1 MFPQSPCESDY
12 EYLVPV
18 MHIDTARSDD
28 WRVDYDGYLKSV
40 PSLPRAQT
48 ATGRGDDEDYEDPY
62 DYRTTPMASRI
73 SSQLTQGAPP
83 VPAREPTAKMSTQP
97 RNRLVATGRT
107 DVIPANSM
115 AAVISQLTKFNVRD
129 DSARDSPAARP
140 PVVVV
145 SPQPTVP
152 PATLPRQVNKFPSS
166 SQGAR
171 PGSMSPARIVGRP
184 ASHRPSDGPTQTPA
198 QVRPTQTPAQVR
210 PTQAPAQVRPTQAPA
225 QVRPT
230 QTPAQVRPTQAPA
243 QVRPT
248 QAPAQV
254 RPTQSIPSTVGDPDT
269 DIMVKDVRELST
281 EEVSVCLQRLKM
293 SEHVADFADKEVDGE
308 MLSCLD
314 QTILVDEFHFS
325 GFNAIK
331 LMKFV
336 NEGYVPRTRTLQR
349 ATHGSN
355 S

>member
-40 PSLPRAQT
+40 PSLPQAQA
-48 ATGRGDDEDYEDPY
+48 ATGGEDDDDEHYEDPY
-62 DYRTTPMASRI
+62 DYRTPMVSDI
-73 SSQLTQGAPP
+73 PCQLTQGAPP
-83 VPAREPTAKMSTQP
+83 IPVRDPTAKRSTQP
-97 RNRLVATGRT
+97 RNKLVTAGQKN
-107 DVIPANSM
+107 VIPANSM
-115 AAVISQLTKFNVRD
+115 AAVISELTKHNVKD

-140 PVVVV
+140 PVLVV

-152 PATLPRQVNKFPSS
+152 PGMLPRRVNRTPSS
-166 SQGAR
+166 SQAAR
-171 PGSMSPARIVGRP
+171 PESMSPARIAGRP
-184 ASHRPSDGPTQTPA
+184 SPQTPAQVRPTWTPA

-210 PTQAPAQVRPTQAPA
+210 PTQTPVQVRPI
-225 QVRPT
+225 
-230 QTPAQVRPTQAPA
+230 
-243 QVRPT
+243 
-248 QAPAQV
+248 
-254 RPTQSIPSTVGDPDT
+254 QSIPSTVGDPDT
-269 DIMVKDVRELST
+269 DIMGKDVRELST

-293 SEHVADFADKEVDGE
+293 AEHVDDFADKEVDGE

-336 NEGYVPRTRTLQR
+336 NEGYVPRTSTLKAKR
-349 ATHGSN
+349 ESRGPN